1 MELCTLYI
9 DIQTKEKVLSSKPW
23 RLGNTRKV
31 PVMPIAKCFRGG
43 SARSPIPPVYAPWT
57 ADDISTIK
65 SR

>member
-43 SARSPIPPVYAPWT
+43 SARSSIPPV
-57 ADDISTIK
+57 
-65 SR
+65 